1 VLREA
6 KEEKKQSGACAEYA
20 NMVVSVFNQENQKTS
35 DLFDPMVKEK
45 LDKR

>member
-6 KEEKKQSGACAEYA
+6 KDEKKQSGACAEYA

-35 DLFDPMVKEK
+35 DLFDPMIKDRLEK
-45 LDKR
+45 R